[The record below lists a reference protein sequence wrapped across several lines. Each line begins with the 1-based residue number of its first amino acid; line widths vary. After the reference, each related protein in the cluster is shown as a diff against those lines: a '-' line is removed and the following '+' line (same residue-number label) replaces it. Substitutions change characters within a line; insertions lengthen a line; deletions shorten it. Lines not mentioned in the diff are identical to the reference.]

1 MLFRKFSGREI
12 VLPYLNAT
20 IKAKRE
26 DVYLLQSTKVYHGVL
41 VNTKRQALVCIN
53 HTTVIRRFCNIDT
66 TNLFIKINK
75 I

>member
-41 VNTKRQALVCIN
+41 VSIKRQALICTN
-53 HTTVIRRFCNIDT
+53 HTIIRRFYNIDT
-66 TNLFIKINK
+66 TNLFIEINK
-75 I
+75 M